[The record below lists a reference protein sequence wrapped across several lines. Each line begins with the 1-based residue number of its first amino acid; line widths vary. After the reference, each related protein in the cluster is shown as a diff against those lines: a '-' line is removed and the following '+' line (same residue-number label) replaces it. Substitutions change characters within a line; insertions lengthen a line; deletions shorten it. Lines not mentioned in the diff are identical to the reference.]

1 MEIIT
6 NIKNAVN
13 GFIASSIQN
22 TEENHKREMEA
33 KEARLAKQITIAG
46 DSILQVKEFN
56 GALFLSYDGIPVVR
70 TDMLKKDITEVLK
83 NSRADYLAFMLK
95 EYKK

>member
-1 MEIIT
+1 MKIIT

-13 GFIASSIQN
+13 GFIASSIQS
-22 TEENHKREMEA
+22 TEENQKREIEA

-56 GALFLSYDGIPVVR
+56 GALFLSYDGVPVVR

-95 EYKK
+95 ESKK

>member
-33 KEARLAKQITIAG
+33 REARLAKQITIAG

>member
-13 GFIASSIQN
+13 GFIASSIQS

-33 KEARLAKQITIAG
+33 KVARLTKQITTTG

-56 GALFLSYDGIPVVR
+56 GALFLSYDGVPVVR

-95 EYKK
+95 ESQK

>member
-13 GFIASSIQN
+13 GFIASSIQS
-22 TEENHKREMEA
+22 TEENHKREIEA
-33 KEARLAKQITIAG
+33 KEARLTKQIATTG
-46 DSILQVKEFN
+46 DSIIQVKEFN
-56 GALFLSYDGIPVVR
+56 GALFLSHDGVPVVR

-83 NSRADYLAFMLK
+83 SSRADYLAFMLK
-95 EYKK
+95 EFKK